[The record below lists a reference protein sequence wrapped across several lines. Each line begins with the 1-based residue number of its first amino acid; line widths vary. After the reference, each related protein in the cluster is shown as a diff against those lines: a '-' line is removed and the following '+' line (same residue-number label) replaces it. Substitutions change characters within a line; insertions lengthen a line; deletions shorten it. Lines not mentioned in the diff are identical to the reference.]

1 MGINL
6 QRLTHEIH
14 EMQQLH
20 KMPESSDYT
29 VYDRVT
35 ASIDAY
41 T

>member
-20 KMPESSDYT
+20 KTPENSNYAASM
-29 VYDRVT
+29 RVFVVVDVNT
-35 ASIDAY
+35 
-41 T
+41 